1 MVQSMIVMS
10 CSQSSWT
17 HFRMMKRKHLAIS
30 RDFMLLWARQTGEVE
45 LNHQKLTINF
55 YGSFTEAVGMI
66 CLFLNS
72 ILILIK
78 MTLLKYKTYCIP
90 SEQEKTRVHRV
101 FCALEAIFVFL
112 SRNHI
117 HRLDLLVQDVVWDSW
132 IIEANC
138 WAEGTVNFIDFLKAQ
153 KDCQTQA

>member
-1 MVQSMIVMS
+1 MLLQELTSKYLIQLMVQSMIVMS

-30 RDFMLLWARQTGEVE
+30 RDFMLLWARQSGEVE

-66 CLFLNS
+66 SLFLNS

-78 MTLLKYKTYCIP
+78 MTLLKYKTYCVP
-90 SEQEKTRVHRV
+90 SEPEKTRVHRI
-101 FCALEAIFVFL
+101 FCALVCVSKQNPHPSPIPASAGCCLRQMNYRSKLL
-112 SRNHI
+112 SWRN
-117 HRLDLLVQDVVWDSW
+117 S
-132 IIEANC
+132 
-138 WAEGTVNFIDFLKAQ
+138 
-153 KDCQTQA
+153 